1 MQVTQDKNDL
11 SLPLECYSSLMTF
24 SNWMTFLL
32 DYSRED
38 PGTGREKG
46 REAGLGGLRNK
57 TSQGDST
64 MAEGGMEV
72 IFNISENLK
81 ESHIHIYLAQA
92 S

>member
-1 MQVTQDKNDL
+1 
-11 SLPLECYSSLMTF
+11 MTF
-24 SNWMTFLL
+24 SHWMTFLL

-38 PGTGREKG
+38 PRTGRERG

-57 TSQGDST
+57 TSQGDIT

-72 IFNISENLK
+72 IFNISENPK
-81 ESHIHIYLAQA
+81 ESHIHIYLAQT